1 MGLDERLGW
10 MLFGCVI
17 GFILGY
23 IVRYL
28 REIKEELDEVDD
40 IVKERR
46 FRRRANDDGFMRVW
60 LVRDLAVLIVVIFTV
75 WAAFTSANASKDV
88 RDQQD
93 RIDSI
98 TVCTSEYLARTIRV
112 LNIRTD
118 AVQERADANL
128 ELQKAQAKFFGL
140 LLKIPPIPEGDRR
153 AAADEYL
160 KALDHFVEVSNK
172 TKNDGKSD
180 PYPTNA
186 ELSACIDNHGGSNGL
201 Q

>member
-1 MGLDERLGW
+1 MALDERLGW

-28 REIKEELDEVDD
+28 REIKEELDEVDTV
-40 IVKERR
+40 VKERR
-46 FRRRANDDGFMRVW
+46 FRRRSTDDGFMNIRY
-60 LVRDLAVLIVVIFTV
+60 VRDIAVLIVVVATV
-75 WAAFTSANASKDV
+75 WASIVSSHASKDV
-88 RDQQD
+88 KDQQD
-93 RIDSI
+93 EIDRV

-128 ELQKAQAKFFGL
+128 ELQKAQSKFFSL
-140 LLKIPPIPEGDRR
+140 LLKIPPIPEEDRR

-160 KALDHFVEVSNK
+160 AALNHFVEVSNN
-172 TKNDGKSD
+172 TKRAGVSD

-186 ELSACIDNHGGSNGL
+186 QLSRCINSN
-201 Q
+201 